1 MQHTPENKELDHWPD
16 NFEVS
21 AAARPADG
29 DPWHEL
35 VEARGSLQAAQ
46 EKEAR
51 LLQLLTDARE
61 LLLEFQKQTAAAEA
75 RASEAERRAEA
86 AEALLKPSPR
96 GESHTG
102 NPGNSLDFYT
112 GELNRLRALM
122 NSEDGER

>member
-16 NFEVS
+16 DFEVS
-21 AAARPADG
+21 AASRPAEG
-29 DPWHEL
+29 DPWTEL
-35 VEARGSLQAAQ
+35 VEARESLQAAR

-51 LLQLLTDARE
+51 LLQLLADARE
-61 LLLEFQKQTAAAEA
+61 LLLEFQSQTAAAEA

-86 AEALLKPSPR
+86 AEALLNPSRAP
-96 GESHTG
+96 EPHKDDP
-102 NPGNSLDFYT
+102 NNSLDFYT